1 MVLTDITG
9 YVKQRYLSRSFA
21 ARHSDGTKLPCWIA
35 KVALG
40 QDKQK
45 PYIILNGNFLCL
57 SCPSATF
64 AIQDCSFVP
73 REWLAAKGLFTCY
86 LTDRIKLMFKIGLRE
101 SFHFACKCSNSP
113 VAGQN
118 ESLKIPLSLEVSCC

>member
-21 ARHSDGTKLPCWIA
+21 ARHSGGTKLPCWIA

-57 SCPSATF
+57 SYPSATF

-73 REWLAAKGLFTCY
+73 CEWLAAKGLFTCY
-86 LTDRIKLMFKIGLRE
+86 LTDRIKLMFKNGLRE

-118 ESLKIPLSLEVSCC
+118 ESLKIPPSLEVSYC